1 MGKTKTWIKE
11 RKQEYYYKKA
21 KEENYRSRATYK
33 LRQTIDKYHFIKYG
47 DVVVDLG
54 AAPGGWIQAARKV
67 AGKKGFVLGL
77 DLKPIAPFEQPYIR
91 TIVCDMTEPDAIQQ
105 ILSFLPRKP
114 DVVLSDMSPN
124 ISGVWD
130 LDHAKQIDLATK
142 ALETAVKI
150 LRPNGNFFVKVFEGD
165 LMSEYLEKVKAQFE
179 EVKLVKPKASRAK
192 SSEMYILALGLKAPV
207 EQPTPTPQSQEPQQ
221 SEE

>member
-1 MGKTKTWIKE
+1 MGKTKTWIRE

-21 KEENYRSRATYK
+21 KAENYRSRATYK
-33 LRQTIDKYHFIKYG
+33 LSQTITKYHFIKYG

-67 AGKKGFVLGL
+67 AGKKGFVLGV
-77 DLKPIAPFEQPYIR
+77 DLKAIAPFEQPYIR
-91 TIVCDMTEPDAIQQ
+91 TIICDLTEPCAAEE
-105 ILSFLPRKP
+105 ILGFLPRKA

-130 LDHAKQIDLATK
+130 MDHARQIDLATK
-142 ALETAVKI
+142 ALHTTLQI
-150 LRPNGNFFVKVFEGD
+150 LRPHGNFFVKVFEGD
-165 LMSEYLEKVKAQFE
+165 LANDYIQSVKQHFE

-192 SSEMYILALGLKAPV
+192 SSEMYLLAMGMMTPKQAEEHV
-207 EQPTPTPQSQEPQQ
+207 EQAQA
-221 SEE
+221 